1 MVTRNDVAKL
11 AGTSPA
17 VVSYVVNGG
26 PRPVAPTTRVRVQ
39 AAIDQLAYRPNGVA
53 RSLRLRR
60 TGLLGLIVPDN
71 SNPYFAEL
79 AREIEEQ
86 AFAADY
92 LLLLGNSTD
101 RQERQAAY
109 VCQFLESRVEGLI
122 IIGPVAAHTSSR
134 TSHLPPTSNLLD
146 SETGPPVVMVDRY
159 LPSLRANYYLG
170 VDNGY
175 GGYIATQHLLEHGY
189 TSVSCLA
196 GPPHDVTADERR
208 IGWDR
213 ALCEARVRP
222 SRQHLIRS
230 AFNRHDAYKVLL
242 GRLHASRHP
251 RALFIAS
258 DEQAIGALRAVQEVG
273 LRVPEDIAFV
283 SFDGITD
290 ADFTNPRLTTVAQPI
305 PQLAQTAVQLLLDPE
320 HVKSVRASDTQS
332 SALRAAHPLSRS
344 VLLPVQLKLGHS
356 CGC

>member
-26 PRPVAPTTRVRVQ
+26 PRPVAATTRIRVQ

-101 RQERQAAY
+101 REERQAAY
-109 VCQFLESRVEGLI
+109 VSQFLESRVEGLV

-134 TSHLPPTSNLLD
+134 TSHLPSTSQLLD
-146 SETGPPVVMVDRY
+146 SQTGPRVVMVDRY
-159 LPSLRANYYLG
+159 LPSLRASYYLG
-170 VDNGY
+170 VDNAY
-175 GGYIATQHLLEHGY
+175 GGYIATNHLIEHGY

-208 IGWDR
+208 IGWQR
-213 ALCEARVRP
+213 ALSEARLQP
-222 SRQHLIRS
+222 SRQDLIRS
-230 AFNRHDAYKVLL
+230 AFNRHDACKVLL
-242 GRLHASRHP
+242 GRLRASRHP

-258 DEQAIGALRAVQEVG
+258 DEQAIGALRAVHEVG

-305 PQLAQTAVQLLLDPE
+305 PSLARTAVQLALDPE
-320 HVKSVRASDTQS
+320 HAKSAFGTVAES
-332 SALRAAHPLSRS
+332 SALRAADPLSRT
-344 VLLPVQLKLGHS
+344 VLLPVQLMIGHS